1 LKVEKDESSLKQP
14 ASTQSEAAPEVDG
27 LRPAIVVVEDNA
39 LVRANVRDYL
49 SDRGCRVLECDTV
62 GHAEALVRGES
73 PDVVIVDYL
82 LPDGN
87 ALELLPRLRSAS
99 PSTSIIVL
107 TGHASIDLA
116 VRAMKEGAEHFLT
129 KPLELAALWVVV
141 ERILDN
147 ARIRRVDRAKVAL
160 DRGSIN
166 PFFGVSP
173 AIRRLE
179 EQARIVA
186 RAHSPLLIQG
196 ETGAGKGVL
205 ARWIHDHSA
214 RSKEPF
220 VDLNFA
226 GLSKEFLESE
236 LFGHERGAFTGAV
249 NTKPGLFET
258 AHRGTMFLD
267 EIGDVDPQVQP
278 KLLKVLEEQ
287 RFRRLG
293 ETRDRSVNVRFIAAT
308 HQRLRDGEHGTRF
321 REDLYFRI
329 STIRLIIPPLRDRR
343 DDILP
348 LSQHLLSRSTSE
360 LGRREMRFE
369 PDAEAALREY
379 AWPGNIRE
387 LRNVIERA
395 VLLARSSAISE
406 RDLSFDSRVAEAAAP
421 NFDELTLEQIEKI
434 AVERALKL
442 ERGRVERAA
451 ARLGIA
457 RSSLYH
463 RVHKFAIDLSRF

>member
-1 LKVEKDESSLKQP
+1 LKRPSSP
-14 ASTQSEAAPEVDG
+14 NSEAP
-27 LRPAIVVVEDNA
+27 PAAGRLQSTILVVEDNA
-39 LVRANVRDYL
+39 LVRENVRDYL
-49 SDRGCRVLECDTV
+49 SDRGCNVLACETLAE
-62 GHAEALVRGES
+62 AEALVRSES

-87 ALELLPRLRSAS
+87 ALELLPRLRSIA
-99 PSTSIIVL
+99 PSTSVILL

-147 ARIRRVDRAKVAL
+147 ARIRRNDRATLA
-160 DRGSIN
+160 RGRKGVD
-166 PFFGVSP
+166 PFFGVS
-173 AIRRLE
+173 ASIRHLA

-186 RAHSPLLIQG
+186 GAHSPLLIQG
-196 ETGAGKGVL
+196 ETGVGKGVL
-205 ARWIHDHSA
+205 ARWVHEQSPRA
-214 RSKEPF
+214 REPF
-220 VDLNFA
+220 VDLNCA

-249 NTKPGLFET
+249 SPKQGLFET

-293 ETRDRSVNVRFIAAT
+293 ETRDRSVNVRLIAAT
-308 HQRLRDGEHGTRF
+308 HQNLLGGSSGHRF

-329 STIRLIIPPLRDRR
+329 STIRLVIPPLRERA

-348 LSQHLLSRSTSE
+348 LSKQFLSRFSAE
-360 LGRREMRFE
+360 LGRGEMAFHK
-369 PDAEAALREY
+369 DAEAALRRY

-395 VLLARSSAISE
+395 VLLARSATVSE
-406 RDLSFDSRVAEAAAP
+406 RDLSFESRATSPATP
-421 NFDELTLEQIEKI
+421 NFDNLTLEEIEKM
-434 AVERALKL
+434 AVERALEL

-463 RVHKFAIDLSRF
+463 RVRRFSIDLSRF

>member
-1 LKVEKDESSLKQP
+1 MRRSGP
-14 ASTQSEAAPEVDG
+14 QSETPSTADRLKPTI
-27 LRPAIVVVEDNA
+27 LVVEDNA
-39 LVRANVRDYL
+39 LLRENLRDYL
-49 SDRGCRVLECDTV
+49 SDRGCDVHECDTLLR
-62 GHAEALVRGES
+62 AEALVRLHS

-87 ALELLPRLRSAS
+87 ALELLPRLKSIAPSAS
-99 PSTSIIVL
+99 VVVL

-129 KPLELAALWVVV
+129 KPLELSTLWVVV

-147 ARIRRVDRAKVAL
+147 ARIRRNDRAKL
-160 DRGSIN
+160 ERDRKSTN
-166 PFFGVSP
+166 PFFGVS
-173 AIRRLE
+173 ASIRRLE
-179 EQARIVA
+179 EQARLVA
-186 RAHSPLLIQG
+186 GAHSPLLIQG

-205 ARWIHDHSA
+205 ARWIHQNSP
-214 RSKEPF
+214 RVSEPF
-220 VDLNFA
+220 VDLNCA
-226 GLSKEFLESE
+226 GLSREFLESE

-249 NTKPGLFET
+249 STKQGLFET

-267 EIGDVDPQVQP
+267 EIGDVDLQVQP

-293 ETRDRSVNVRFIAAT
+293 ETRDRSVNVRLVAAT
-308 HQRLRDGEHGTRF
+308 HQNLLEAKDGRRF

-329 STIRLIIPPLRDRR
+329 STFRLVIPPLRERPE
-343 DDILP
+343 DILP
-348 LSQHLLSRSTSE
+348 LSNQFLSRFAAE
-360 LGRREMRFE
+360 MGRGEMTFHK
-369 PDAEAALREY
+369 DAEAALVRH

-395 VLLARSSAISE
+395 VLLAKSGAVTE
-406 RDLSFDSRVAEAAAP
+406 QDLSFESRPADTAMP
-421 NFDELTLEQIEKI
+421 NFDQLTLEEIEKLAI
-434 AVERALKL
+434 ERALMI

-457 RSSLYH
+457 RSSMYH
-463 RVHKFAIDLSRF
+463 RINKFNIDLSRF

>member
-1 LKVEKDESSLKQP
+1 LKR
-14 ASTQSEAAPEVDG
+14 TQSEASAAGRLQPT
-27 LRPAIVVVEDNA
+27 IVVVEDNA
-39 LVRANVRDYL
+39 LLRENVRDYL
-49 SDRGCRVLECDTV
+49 GDRGCTVLECGTLAD
-62 GHAEALVRGES
+62 AEALVRSEA
-73 PDVVIVDYL
+73 PDAVIADYL

-87 ALELLPRLRSAS
+87 ALELLPRLRAVA
-99 PSTSIIVL
+99 PSTPVILL

-129 KPLELAALWVVV
+129 KPVELAALWVVV

-147 ARIRRVDRAKVAL
+147 ARIRRNDRAKLAR
-160 DRGSIN
+160 DRRGVD
-166 PFFGVSP
+166 PFFGVSA

-179 EQARIVA
+179 EEASIVA
-186 RAHSPLLIQG
+186 GAHSPVLIQG

-205 ARWIHDHSA
+205 ARWIHENSPRA
-214 RSKEPF
+214 REPF
-220 VDLNFA
+220 VDLNCA

-249 NTKPGLFET
+249 STKQGLFET

-267 EIGDVDPQVQP
+267 EIGDVDLQVQP

-293 ETRDRSVNVRFIAAT
+293 ETRDRSVNVRLIAAT
-308 HQRLRDGEHGTRF
+308 HQNLLEAQSGRRF

-329 STIRLIIPPLRDRR
+329 STIRLVIPPLRERP
-343 DDILP
+343 DDIVP
-348 LSQHLLSRSTSE
+348 LSNQFLTRFAAE
-360 LGRREMRFE
+360 LGRGAMAL
-369 PDAEAALREY
+369 DKSAEAALRRY
-379 AWPGNIRE
+379 NWPGNIRE
-387 LRNVIERA
+387 LRNVMERA
-395 VLLARSSAISE
+395 VLLARSTTLAE
-406 RDLSFDSRVAEAAAP
+406 RDLSFEFASRPTENAGP
-421 NFDELTLEQIEKI
+421 NFDDLTLEQLEKL
-434 AVERALKL
+434 AVERALTL

-463 RVHKFAIDLSRF
+463 RIQKFAIDLSRF

>member
-1 LKVEKDESSLKQP
+1 LKRPPRPSDAPAADRLQP
-14 ASTQSEAAPEVDG
+14 KI
-27 LRPAIVVVEDNA
+27 LIVEDNA
-39 LVRANVRDYL
+39 LLRENVRDYL
-49 SDRGCRVLECDTV
+49 GDRGCNVLECGTLLQ
-62 GHAEALVRGES
+62 AEAMVRGES
-73 PDVVIVDYL
+73 PDVVIADYL

-87 ALELLPRLRSAS
+87 ALELLPRLRAVA
-99 PSTSIIVL
+99 PSTPVVLL
-107 TGHASIDLA
+107 TGHASVDLA

-147 ARIRRVDRAKVAL
+147 ARMRRNDRAKVAAN
-160 DRGSIN
+160 RGSVD
-166 PFFGVSP
+166 PFFGVS
-173 AIRRLE
+173 ASIRRLE
-179 EQARIVA
+179 EQAVIVA
-186 RAHSPLLIQG
+186 GAHSPVLIQG

-205 ARWIHDHSA
+205 ARWIHEHSPRA
-214 RSKEPF
+214 REPF
-220 VDLNFA
+220 VDLNCA

-249 NTKPGLFET
+249 SMKQGLFET

-267 EIGDVDPQVQP
+267 EIGDVDLQVQP

-293 ETRDRSVNVRFIAAT
+293 ETRDRSVNVRLIAAT
-308 HQRLRDGEHGTRF
+308 HQNLLEAQSSRRF

-329 STIRLIIPPLRDRR
+329 STIRLVIPPLRERP

-348 LSQHLLSRSTSE
+348 LSDQFRTRFAAE
-360 LGRREMRFE
+360 LGRGEMAF
-369 PDAEAALREY
+369 DKHAEDALRGY

-395 VLLARSSAISE
+395 VLLARSTTLSE
-406 RDLSFDSRVAEAAAP
+406 RDLSFESRPAGGAAP
-421 NFDELTLEQIEKI
+421 NFDDLTLDQIEKL
-434 AVERALKL
+434 AVERALTL
-442 ERGRVERAA
+442 EHGRVERAA
-451 ARLGIA
+451 ARLGLA

-463 RVHKFAIDLSRF
+463 RIHKFAIDLSRF

>member
-1 LKVEKDESSLKQP
+1 LKRR
-14 ASTQSEAAPEVDG
+14 ASVNSEASSAADR
-27 LRPAIVVVEDNA
+27 LQSTILVVEDNA
-39 LVRANVRDYL
+39 LLRTNVCDYL
-49 SDRGCRVLECDTV
+49 GDRGCNVLECDTLQKT
-62 GHAEALVRGES
+62 EELVRSEA

-87 ALELLPRLRSAS
+87 ALELLPRLRSLA
-99 PSTSIIVL
+99 PSTSIILL

-147 ARIRRVDRAKVAL
+147 ARIRRNDRAQHAR
-160 DRGSIN
+160 DRKSVD
-166 PFFGVSP
+166 PFFGVSA
-173 AIRRLE
+173 AIRNLE
-179 EQARIVA
+179 EQARIIA
-186 RAHSPLLIQG
+186 GAHSPLLIQG

-205 ARWIHDHSA
+205 ARWIHDHSP
-214 RSKEPF
+214 RSREPF
-220 VDLNFA
+220 VDLNCA

-236 LFGHERGAFTGAV
+236 LFGHERGAFTGAI
-249 NTKPGLFET
+249 NSKQGLFET

-293 ETRDRSVNVRFIAAT
+293 ETRDRSVNVRLIAAT
-308 HQRLRDGEHGTRF
+308 HQNLLESDSGRRF

-329 STIRLIIPPLRDRR
+329 STIRLVIPPLRERPE
-343 DDILP
+343 DILP
-348 LSQHLLSRSTSE
+348 LSKQFLARFAAE
-360 LGRREMRFE
+360 LGRGEMTF
-369 PDAEAALREY
+369 DKAAEGALRGY

-395 VLLARSSAISE
+395 VLLARSSTLTE
-406 RDLSFDSRVAEAAAP
+406 RELSFESRVTENAMP
-421 NFDELTLEQIEKI
+421 NFDSLTLDEIEKL

-463 RVHKFAIDLSRF
+463 RIHKFAIDLSRF